1 METNERSILEINLS
15 EDVAIV
21 TGVGK
26 GIGRDVLIRLALEG
40 VKTVGIDTN
49 SADLDSLKGE
59 LSEIG
64 GEHSQYVGDVRDGA
78 RIRQIVRE
86 VDERYGRID
95 ILVNNAGVAGNGLI
109 SDLSEEVWDLSHD
122 VNLKGTFLACQA
134 VLPAMKRRLRGRI
147 INAAS
152 FAAIVP
158 LVGSVAYASSKAA
171 VAHFTRGLAGEV
183 GPYNITVN
191 AYAPGMVPTTLNKF
205 DLLDHK
211 EQSQLLDTLSLRSWG
226 EKQDIANLVCFLASD
241 QARYIT
247 GTLIDISGGKLATQ
261 IPKLAYELSAE
272 EGARPLTFE

>member
-1 METNERSILEINLS
+1 METNERSILEIDLS

>member
-1 METNERSILEINLS
+1 METNERSILEIDLS

-261 IPKLAYELSAE
+261 IPKLAYELAAE
-272 EGARPLTFE
+272 EGAKPLTFE